1 VKLVP
6 GLTALA
12 LSAVWLLMTVK
23 GQTPPPALSQAIV
36 GALGAL
42 AAGGVITK
50 KADPDA
56 AH

>member
-1 VKLVP
+1 MKLVP

-36 GALGAL
+36 GALGAI